1 MDLTW
6 RVAVTFQ
13 LKVLVLVKL
22 VAKTLTD
29 VNTGLGLLITTMHAG
44 EKMVKTTLDHI
55 TE

>member
-6 RVAVTFQ
+6 KMAITFQ
-13 LKVLVLVKL
+13 LQVLVLVKL
-22 VAKTLTD
+22 VAKSLTD

-44 EKMVKTTLDHI
+44 EKMVKATLDHI